1 MHLPTDLSTWLKVV
15 GALSVG
21 VESILL
27 AWRVN
32 GDRGQ
37 GELKIQFT
45 LTPMAQKPRRPLK
58 SPFDGLY

>member
-32 GDRGQ
+32 VAIGVRVN
-37 GELKIQFT
+37 
-45 LTPMAQKPRRPLK
+45 
-58 SPFDGLY
+58 